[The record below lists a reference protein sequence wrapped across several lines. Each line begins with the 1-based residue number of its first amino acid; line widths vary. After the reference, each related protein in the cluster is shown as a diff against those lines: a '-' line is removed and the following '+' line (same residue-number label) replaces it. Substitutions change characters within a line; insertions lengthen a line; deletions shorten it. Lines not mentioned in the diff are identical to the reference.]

1 MDKLYYPATMHP
13 EEDGRYSIWL
23 SDLKGCCSQGNTL
36 AEAVENIKDGLGLY
50 CEEAEEGNL
59 VLPVPSAPDKV
70 PLEAGEFVVIVL
82 TQRISQDPVNQ
93 GGQENPVDPCVAEQH
108 GGGTADQ
115 FLGGTPVCS
124 CGAAER
130 WTEWVKH
137 SGTRGFSRSRCA
149 C

>member
-70 PLEAGEFVVIVL
+70 PLEAGEFVVIVEFSPREYL
-82 TQRISQDPVNQ
+82 KTRSTRAVKKTLSIPAWLNSM
-93 GGQENPVDPCVAEQH
+93 AEAQQINFS
-108 GGGTADQ
+108 AVLQ
-115 FLGGTPVCS
+115 SALV
-124 CGAAER
+124 ER
-130 WTEWVKH
+130 LNA
-137 SGTRGFSRSRCA
+137 GLNG
-149 C
+149 